1 MLFANENELLLFQL
15 DFSPYRV
22 VKMELQYH
30 SCSYC
35 TQHSVVRVHSS
46 LNAPKENQIN
56 ENNNIIFFVEKK
68 NDSSAKCFSFRR
80 QEFAI
85 RNYSVIEL
93 THSSFDVKCVRIV
106 DFEINSEI
114 VVAI

>member
-56 ENNNIIFFVEKK
+56 ENNNIIFFVGKK
-68 NDSSAKCFSFRR
+68 TIHRQNVFRFDAKNL
-80 QEFAI
+80 Q
-85 RNYSVIEL
+85 
-93 THSSFDVKCVRIV
+93 
-106 DFEINSEI
+106 SEI
-114 VVAI
+114 IL